1 MDAVLGLSVTPSAV
15 GLVLVQGQGADSTTV
30 DGAGFELD
38 GKGSLS
44 ALQTSDQAAAAV
56 LRSEAMAADRG
67 HRVHSI
73 GVTWSDESDAEAS
86 LLLRSLS
93 DSGFDNIVPVRL
105 SEATDALARGVAGIM
120 GYQTTAVCVIEPEQ
134 LIALIVQTDEGAV
147 QTAVNHAVVT
157 EEDLVGWLSAVF
169 TKADWQPEALVLLG
183 SAEDLEGLL
192 PVLEEALSVPV
203 FSPAEAQLA
212 LARGA
217 ALACA
222 QNADLR
228 LAGTGR
234 EGTVETKQPTTPQRT
249 VRRLVSVGPTAMLAA
264 ATVTFVVSVSAAL
277 ALHAAPERS
286 APQARPSADD
296 SAQVPAAVISSPA
309 PAPPQSA
316 TPLPEPAALPA
327 SEIAEVPPPEA
338 EPAPQA
344 EPSAPEAPVAEPP
357 APEAPLA
364 RTIAPQPDVVAPAL
378 DAPLDGTA
386 PGFPASEMMPPP
398 EPEESAEIP
407 EGVGAIDDDP
417 PPPGTPLLP

>member
-1 MDAVLGLSVTPSAV
+1 VDAVLGLSVTPSAV

-38 GKGSLS
+38 GKGSSS

-56 LRSEAMAADRG
+56 LRSEAMAAERG

-86 LLLRSLS
+86 LLLKSLS

-234 EGTVETKQPTTPQRT
+234 EGTVETKQPTTAQRT
-249 VRRLVSVGPTAMLAA
+249 VRRLVSVGPAAMLAA
-264 ATVTFVVSVSAAL
+264 AIVTFVVSASAAL

-286 APQARPSADD
+286 VPQTRPSADD
-296 SAQVPAAVISSPA
+296 SAQVPVAESSPA
-309 PAPPQSA
+309 PAPQQSA
-316 TPLPEPAALPA
+316 TPLPEPASLPA
-327 SEIAEVPPPEA
+327 AEIAEGPPPEA

-344 EPSAPEAPVAEPP
+344 EPPD
-357 APEAPLA
+357 PEAPLA
-364 RTIAPQPDVVAPAL
+364 RTMLPQPDVVAPAL
-378 DAPLDGTA
+378 DAPLDGASPGLPA
-386 PGFPASEMMPPP
+386 PEMMPPP

-407 EGVGAIDDDP
+407 GGMAAFDDDP